1 MQIFKNIFITVLHI
15 LICSNIG
22 NSPLSTLY
30 NVKLLKSLNK
40 YLHLYIIYHFNTAW
54 VLGIIS
60 LKLSNVR
67 AHIQCLPK
75 AGASFVGPKDLACQ
89 YFRWHYFNFVSSW
102 DKVKNNHQINFWP
115 SWPQVIIPTT
125 SDQVGLKFHSFYNII
140 PNQD

>member
-40 YLHLYIIYHFNTAW
+40 YLQLYIIYHFITAW

-67 AHIQCLPK
+67 AHIQCLLKQARLCGYPK
-75 AGASFVGPKDLACQ
+75 TLLASTLD
-89 YFRWHYFNFVSSW
+89 
-102 DKVKNNHQINFWP
+102 
-115 SWPQVIIPTT
+115 
-125 SDQVGLKFHSFYNII
+125 NII
-140 PNQD
+140 LTSSQLEINLFPTWEQVEK

>member
-67 AHIQCLPK
+67 AHIQCLLK
-75 AGASFVGPKDLACQ
+75 QARLLWGQKTLLASTLDG
-89 YFRWHYFNFVSSW
+89 
-102 DKVKNNHQINFWP
+102 
-115 SWPQVIIPTT
+115 IILTL
-125 SDQVGLKFHSFYNII
+125 SQVGTK
-140 PNQD
+140 